1 MCVLCIS
8 SGRSRWSD
16 SRAADAPLV
25 GAGGSYAALTVEP
38 LLHSSYGINH
48 SLLSW
53 ELHTN
58 AWERTWKK
66 YKGTLCQRRTPPA
79 EYSLTLSFSY
89 CSHTLA
95 EYGLPPFFG
104 LLFCSCL
111 YLEKLSLYEILIDY
125 FSPNFANALLI
136 YVKICKTPASSST

>member
-16 SRAADAPLV
+16 SRRTVSWRRRLLRSSYSGATLTQLLRHQPL
-25 GAGGSYAALTVEP
+25 TP
-38 LLHSSYGINH
+38 LLGTAHQCMGKN
-48 SLLSW
+48 L
-53 ELHTN
+53 E
-58 AWERTWKK
+58 K

-79 EYSLTLSFSY
+79 EYSLTLSYNY

-95 EYGLPPFFG
+95 EYSLPSFCG

-125 FSPNFANALLI
+125 FSPNFANAWLI
-136 YVKICKTPASSST
+136 YVKICKTSASSSA